1 MNWASAHSLLV
12 WGVGANAAFG
22 LTFLLLF
29 GVLRRSTSFARRWYA
44 PRLHSA
50 AANPA
55 ANGGLLQPVAPLDAR
70 FNWLFA
76 VLAVSEEQL
85 LAQAGLDAVVF
96 VRLFSLG
103 TRLFLVLSLVLV
115 PALCP
120 LYYRSAGAP
129 PDKHGEVQWAT
140 ALSVA
145 NLPRG
150 SSRLWWPLAASY
162 FSTALTL
169 AFLRREYKH
178 VAALRLSQLCARQAV
193 PEAYALLCLDIPT
206 VHAAEVPAA
215 AAGEEA
221 AMQAAPKAVR
231 TLARAAE
238 SAADLAT
245 RAAVSVATGHSVTA
259 PDSGAHAHAIE
270 AEWRRLQPA
279 TEVRAVCVPYLP
291 PVEAAFQAWR
301 DALARAH
308 EAILQERRD
317 GADMRGAPTD
327 GGETLHAP
335 LLGAAEQHEA
345 WHAMGLWRR
354 KWTGAQQARDAAS
367 EASRAR
373 AALVAAQAAA
383 SQGPSCT
390 AFLLFRSRRAAC
402 TAMAALLHANPLHWQ
417 LSAAPAPEEV
427 NWVNLRLRWWERRI
441 RGAWASS
448 LSALIVLF
456 FLFPVTAISSIT
468 MPVGLKE
475 TLPQVAGLVEGYLP
489 GLALTGALT
498 LVPLAFGHLAL
509 RQGCVS
515 VSATDRQVASRV
527 FAVLVLDV
535 FLGST
540 VARATV
546 SLLVALSSLQWDVSL
561 SDVLALLGTSVS
573 NNAPLFIGLLSV
585 RALAGLPLE
594 LSRLSPMLMSAVS
607 GDRWAA
613 TNMPYGTQVPN
624 ALLVVLLGL
633 VYAPIAP
640 VLLPFAALFFALGV
654 GVWRYQLLFVY
665 ERPYETYGKF
675 FPHIANRILVSLAIS
690 HATLAAVIALKL
702 AGAVPLPGRHHFFSI
717 ALFAGPALLPLP
729 VTVVIFARHYQRR
742 FAPIFKRVP
751 LSAAAEMGDVEDGW
765 RFTASYV
772 PQCMRPVQD
781 LELEAPQLFTLPPP
795 YDRIARGEA
804 ELQLQ
809 AALDDP
815 IPM

>member
-1 MNWASAHSLLV
+1 MEQSQRVNWSSAHSLLV

-44 PRLHSA
+44 PRLHTGTA
-50 AANPA
+50 QNPA
-55 ANGGLLQPVAPLDAR
+55 ANGGLLQPVSPLDAR

-96 VRLFSLG
+96 VRLFSMG
-103 TRLFLVLSLVLV
+103 AKLFTVLSLVLV

-129 PDKHGEVQWAT
+129 PDNHGEVQWAT

-150 SSRLWWPLAASY
+150 SPRLWLPLAASY

-206 VHAAEVPAA
+206 VHAVPDVPAA
-215 AAGEEA
+215 SEEQQ
-221 AMQAAPKAVR
+221 QAAPKAVR

-270 AEWRRLQPA
+270 AEWRRLQPS

-301 DALARAH
+301 DALARAN
-308 EAILQERRD
+308 EAVLQEQD
-317 GADMRGAPTD
+317 MLGAYPS
-327 GGETLHAP
+327 GGEALHTP

-345 WHAMGLWRR
+345 WHALGLWRR
-354 KWTGAQQARDAAS
+354 NWTGAQQALDAAG
-367 EASRAR
+367 EVARAR
-373 AALVAAQAAA
+373 AVLVAAQAAA

-441 RGAWASS
+441 RGAWATSV
-448 LSALIVLF
+448 SAAIILF
-456 FLFPVTAISSIT
+456 FLFPVTAISSLSS
-468 MPVGLKE
+468 VRLKE

-546 SLLVALSSLQWDVSL
+546 SLLLALSSLQWDVSL

-573 NNAPLFIGLLSV
+573 NNSPLFIGLLSV

-594 LSRLSPMLMSAVS
+594 LSRLSTMLMSAVS

-613 TNMPYGTQVPN
+613 TQMPYGTQVPN

-665 ERPYETYGKF
+665 ERPYETYGKVRSF
-675 FPHIANRILVSLAIS
+675 ASTT
-690 HATLAAVIALKL
+690 TLTAA
-702 AGAVPLPGRHHFFSI
+702 
-717 ALFAGPALLPLP
+717 
-729 VTVVIFARHYQRR
+729 
-742 FAPIFKRVP
+742 
-751 LSAAAEMGDVEDGW
+751 
-765 RFTASYV
+765 
-772 PQCMRPVQD
+772 C
-781 LELEAPQLFTLPPP
+781 
-795 YDRIARGEA
+795 
-804 ELQLQ
+804 
-809 AALDDP
+809 
-815 IPM
+815 